1 MDVRYI
7 NPFIEAVQNLFKTML
22 NTGITVKKPQLKGKD
37 TPLCDITAIIGF
49 SGDATGSAAL
59 CFTNEAAISIAG
71 KFAGADLSLDDPDF
85 ADALGEL
92 ANMVAGSAKAK
103 IQDMSI
109 SISLPQVIAGAN
121 QRILK
126 SGHNPVLVL
135 PCDSPLGCFSIEVA
149 MVMEKKT
156 ASASASSTASA

>member
-22 NTGITVKKPQLKGKD
+22 STGITVNKPQLKGKD

-59 CFTNEAAISIAG
+59 CFANEAAVAIAG
-71 KFAGADLSLDDPDF
+71 KFAGAELSVDDPDF

-92 ANMVAGSAKAK
+92 ANMVAGQAKSK
-103 IQDMSI
+103 IHDMNI

-135 PCDSPLGCFSIEVA
+135 PCDSPLGRFTIEVA
-149 MVMEKKT
+149 MVMEKT
-156 ASASASSTASA
+156 ASPSAPNAASV